1 MNQIGA
7 GPSFGGGEGDSDS
20 GPEKEPPA
28 EEQQAQ
34 GSQVYGPN
42 NVDHYDSYDLFGYNQ
57 GFYGAWG
64 MSKDEPKEEEWTV
77 VDKNKGKC
85 NAKCCT
91 KGKILDPWNKKN
103 TRRSKSML

>member
-7 GPSFGGGEGDSDS
+7 GLSFGGGEGDSDS

-34 GSQVYGPN
+34 GSQEGWAPDN
-42 NVDHYDSYDLFGYNQ
+42 WSNMDQCDSFDPFGYNQ
-57 GFYGAWG
+57 GFHGAWS

-77 VDKNKGKC
+77 VDKNKGQVQCK
-85 NAKCCT
+85 
-91 KGKILDPWNKKN
+91 
-103 TRRSKSML
+103 MLH